1 MPTRLSEW
9 VPKLID
15 RLNKAPELL
24 DVASDLQDRGLQAFL
39 HIDRDA
45 ASRLGIS
52 VSAIDDALYDA
63 FGQRLISTIY
73 TQANQYRVVLEAAP
87 RYQIGPD
94 SLGQIHVATG
104 DGQQVPLANIAR
116 VEEQHTRL
124 VINHAGQFPAVT
136 LSFNIAPGRSLGEA
150 VAAIE
155 TAQQEIGLPP
165 SIQTRFQGAAEAFR
179 NSLDSTLLLDSGA
192 RNRDLDESAKQRPQP
207 ANIIASGWHNRPI
220 SFLHLR
226 SHAATTRSRPRY
238 CECPGRPRA
247 RCRCSCR

>member
-94 SLGQIHVATG
+94 SLGQIHVATS

-116 VEEQHTRL
+116 VEERHTAL

-155 TAQQEIGLPP
+155 AAQQEIGMPP

-179 NSLDSTLLLDSGA
+179 NSLDS
-192 RNRDLDESAKQRPQP
+192 
-207 ANIIASGWHNRPI
+207 
-220 SFLHLR
+220 
-226 SHAATTRSRPRY
+226 HAAAD
-238 CECPGRPRA
+238 PGGHRDDVHRAGRALRELHPPDHDPVDAAVGRRGRVARACSSRA
-247 RCRCSCR
+247 RT